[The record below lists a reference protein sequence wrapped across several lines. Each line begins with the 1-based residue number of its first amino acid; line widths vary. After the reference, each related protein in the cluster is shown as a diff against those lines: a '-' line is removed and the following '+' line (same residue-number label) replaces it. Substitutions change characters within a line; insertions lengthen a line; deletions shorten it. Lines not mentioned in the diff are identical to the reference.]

1 MEATVKERRLESRLN
16 QDRQKV
22 KPKGLSTLSPEL
34 LVNTAEMLLVLG
46 AALTIDVIDVLDLT
60 VLGAIL
66 VRFIDIPAAL
76 TIWLWLKSKHETA
89 TPLKNPGFKIVFAFL
104 IEISPFGMLPMWT
117 LFIIYVWLK
126 QGKAGRQILAKG
138 TRKIRVKK
146 R

>member
-1 MEATVKERRLESRLN
+1 MEATVKERRFESQLN
-16 QDRQKV
+16 QGRQKV
-22 KPKGLSTLSPEL
+22 KPKGASTFSPEFIISM
-34 LVNTAEMLLVLG
+34 AEMLLMLG
-46 AALTIDVIDVLDLT
+46 AALTIDIIDVLDLT
-60 VLGAIL
+60 VFGAIL

-76 TIWLWLKSKHETA
+76 AIWLWLKSKHEIT

-138 TRKIRVKK
+138 TREIRIKK